1 MLLTDRLSTDRPWN
15 GLRVR
20 CRHGSG
26 VAKNGAVPDRR
37 QRSPDLRRRV
47 LEIKLNFSLCA
58 HLPSTPIN
66 VQFYI
71 HNGRS
76 PPEQVL
82 PNRSNPFSFTEAAG
96 SSSRKE
102 SDDSKA
108 PLPKGVVLD
117 KDGKPKDTNNPYQ
130 LPHLHLRRSLEEP
143 NQASQIRQLPINQHQ
158 HHTYSAP
165 RRPRNSLPK
174 YEPPPNAPPDVEELG
189 RSTWTLL
196 HSMAAT
202 YPETANAEHQDNMRG
217 FLKFF
222 SKLYP
227 CWVCAD
233 DFRTWMAHPSGRNQ
247 PKLGGRKDFGWWL
260 CEAHNEV
267 NRKLGKK
274 EFDCRFW
281 EERWRTGWKDGRCD

>member
-1 MLLTDRLSTDRPWN
+1 MAEVQPE
-15 GLRVR
+15 RVDAQYK
-20 CRHGSG
+20 GTG
-26 VAKNGAVPDRR
+26 NV
-37 QRSPDLRRRV
+37 
-47 LEIKLNFSLCA
+47 FSQQ
-58 HLPSTPIN
+58 PS
-66 VQFYI
+66 
-71 HNGRS
+71 
-76 PPEQVL
+76 
-82 PNRSNPFSFTEAAG
+82 AAA
-96 SSSRKE
+96 SSSKQARD
-102 SDDSKA
+102 DDSKA

-117 KDGKPKDTNNPYQ
+117 KDGKPCRTCTSVASWRALTKQAKAETPTSTNQTTTSKPA
-130 LPHLHLRRSLEEP
+130 LAAAATPSPSETPAEC
-143 NQASQIRQLPINQHQ
+143 
-158 HHTYSAP
+158 
-165 RRPRNSLPK
+165 
-174 YEPPPNAPPDVEELG
+174 PPDVEQLG

-202 YPETANAEHQDNMRG
+202 YPEKANTEHQDNMRG

-233 DFRTWMAHPSGRNQ
+233 DFQTWMAHPSGRNQ
-247 PKLGGRKDFGWWL
+247 PRLESRKEFGWWM

>member
-1 MLLTDRLSTDRPWN
+1 M
-15 GLRVR
+15 
-20 CRHGSG
+20 
-26 VAKNGAVPDRR
+26 A
-37 QRSPDLRRRV
+37 
-47 LEIKLNFSLCA
+47 EIPAGQPNAQYKGTGNLFS
-58 HLPSTPIN
+58 
-66 VQFYI
+66 QF
-71 HNGRS
+71 
-76 PPEQVL
+76 P
-82 PNRSNPFSFTEAAG
+82 TAA
-96 SSSRKE
+96 SSSKQPGD
-102 SDDSKA
+102 DDSKA

-117 KDGKPKDTNNPYQ
+117 KDGKPCRTCTSVASWKALTK
-130 LPHLHLRRSLEEP
+130 
-143 NQASQIRQLPINQHQ
+143 QAKAETPG
-158 HHTYSAP
+158 SASKTATSTAAIAASATP
-165 RRPRNSLPK
+165 SSSETPA
-174 YEPPPNAPPDVEELG
+174 ECPPDVEQLG

-202 YPETANAEHQDNMRG
+202 YPEKANTEHQENMRG

-233 DFRTWMAHPSGRNQ
+233 DFQTWMAHPSGRNQ
-247 PKLGGRKDFGWWL
+247 PKLESRKEFGWWM

>member
-1 MLLTDRLSTDRPWN
+1 M
-15 GLRVR
+15 
-20 CRHGSG
+20 
-26 VAKNGAVPDRR
+26 AEVPPG
-37 QRSPDLRRRV
+37 QTNSQY
-47 LEIKLNFSLCA
+47 KGTAHMFNQNFPTASA
-58 HLPSTPIN
+58 
-66 VQFYI
+66 
-71 HNGRS
+71 
-76 PPEQVL
+76 
-82 PNRSNPFSFTEAAG
+82 
-96 SSSRKE
+96 SSSKQ
-102 SDDSKA
+102 SADDDSKA

-117 KDGKPKDTNNPYQ
+117 KDGKPCRTCTSVASWRALTKQADKNSNSTSAPSTNNATISTPA
-130 LPHLHLRRSLEEP
+130 LAAAATPSPSETP
-143 NQASQIRQLPINQHQ
+143 SDC
-158 HHTYSAP
+158 
-165 RRPRNSLPK
+165 
-174 YEPPPNAPPDVEELG
+174 PPDVEALG

-202 YPETANAEHQDNMRG
+202 YPEKASIDHQNNMQG

-233 DFRTWMAHPSGRNQ
+233 DFQTWMAHPSGRNQ
-247 PKLGGRKDFGWWL
+247 PKLGSRKEFGWWM

>member
-1 MLLTDRLSTDRPWN
+1 MAEAPR
-15 GLRVR
+15 
-20 CRHGSG
+20 
-26 VAKNGAVPDRR
+26 
-37 QRSPDLRRRV
+37 
-47 LEIKLNFSLCA
+47 
-58 HLPSTPIN
+58 
-66 VQFYI
+66 
-71 HNGRS
+71 
-76 PPEQVL
+76 EQVF

-117 KDGKPKDTNNPYQ
+117 KDGKPCRTCTSVAAWKNLTRQAKSESSPSTNTGTTPTVPRAVPATSSPSTNP
-130 LPHLHLRRSLEEP
+130 PEC
-143 NQASQIRQLPINQHQ
+143 
-158 HHTYSAP
+158 
-165 RRPRNSLPK
+165 
-174 YEPPPNAPPDVEELG
+174 PPDVEELG

-202 YPETANAEHQDNMRG
+202 YPETANTEHQDNMRG

-233 DFRTWMAHPSGRNQ
+233 DFQTWMAHPSGRNQ